1 MTFQI
6 WPSRRKIVASKPL
19 SLCWSMFVLSCKVDQ
34 RDDIDG
40 ATTVCPS
47 EAVSGRMEGTPSS
60 WRKGFVCSWSGGSE
74 PAQVLRKKDLESDQL
89 S

>member
-19 SLCWSMFVLSCKVDQ
+19 SLCWSMFVLICKVDQ
-34 RDDIDG
+34 RDGIDG
-40 ATTVCPS
+40 ATEVCPS

-60 WRKGFVCSWSGGSE
+60 WRREGGI
-74 PAQVLRKKDLESDQL
+74 
-89 S
+89 